1 MSPPDPTWAFQGSC
15 LHSYHG
21 TFYSLS
27 THLALPICFPTSRI
41 RPSGLSRHFS
51 HSAVSPCSSP
61 GGPGKEA
68 VTMEN
73 MAEEE
78 LLPQE
83 KVEVVQVPVPTPT
96 PDSARVPAPAPDSAP
111 VSASTPAPA
120 SAPTPASAPVPA
132 PALAQAPALSP
143 SLASAPDE
151 AESSKCREA
160 QIFLPQEK
168 QESAPCWGV
177 GEALLHW
184 NVFYGGKGSFSEM
197 GGGTRDPYSGK
208 KRVQG
213 GGRHLHLETFIHY
226 SGTVSH

>member
-1 MSPPDPTWAFQGSC
+1 
-15 LHSYHG
+15 
-21 TFYSLS
+21 
-27 THLALPICFPTSRI
+27 
-41 RPSGLSRHFS
+41 
-51 HSAVSPCSSP
+51 
-61 GGPGKEA
+61 
-68 VTMEN
+68 MEN

-184 NVFYGGKGSFSEM
+184 NGFYGGKGSFSEM

-213 GGRHLHLETFIHY
+213 GGRHLHKPRGSQGRKDLWRPVVLQVEGNNGIVDVFVKGGLFLVQKLEVTPHLV
-226 SGTVSH
+226 VSLSAPTAIFPCVL

>member
-1 MSPPDPTWAFQGSC
+1 
-15 LHSYHG
+15 
-21 TFYSLS
+21 
-27 THLALPICFPTSRI
+27 
-41 RPSGLSRHFS
+41 
-51 HSAVSPCSSP
+51 
-61 GGPGKEA
+61 
-68 VTMEN
+68 MEN

-132 PALAQAPALSP
+132 PALAQASALSP

-184 NVFYGGKGSFSEM
+184 NGFYGGKGSFSEM

-208 KRVQG
+208 NGYRVGDGISTNLGDLTGNDLWRPVVLQVEGNNGIVDVFFKG
-213 GGRHLHLETFIHY
+213 GLFLVQKLEVTPHLV
-226 SGTVSH
+226 VSLSALSAIFPCVL

>member
-1 MSPPDPTWAFQGSC
+1 
-15 LHSYHG
+15 
-21 TFYSLS
+21 
-27 THLALPICFPTSRI
+27 
-41 RPSGLSRHFS
+41 
-51 HSAVSPCSSP
+51 
-61 GGPGKEA
+61 
-68 VTMEN
+68 MEN

-132 PALAQAPALSP
+132 PALAQASALSP

-160 QIFLPQEK
+160 QIFLPQEE

-184 NVFYGGKGSFSEM
+184 NGFYGEKAVLAKWGEER
-197 GGGTRDPYSGK
+197 GTRIAVKTGTGWGTASPQTSGIS
-208 KRVQG
+208 QG
-213 GGRHLHLETFIHY
+213 MICGGQWCCRWKEIMGSWTSSLKEVFFWY
-226 SGTVSH
+226 RN

>member
-1 MSPPDPTWAFQGSC
+1 METELSDLIGRRPPACSCAVGAGVVTPRGKGSGRGRESLPVAFNFSADWIWSLILHLLSVARISPSPFASPLLG
-15 LHSYHG
+15 
-21 TFYSLS
+21 
-27 THLALPICFPTSRI
+27 I
-41 RPSGLSRHFS
+41 RPSGLSRQFS
-51 HSAVSPCSSP
+51 HSAVSPCWSP

-83 KVEVVQVPVPTPT
+83 KVEVAQVPVPTPT

-168 QESAPCWGV
+168 QENAPCWGV

-184 NVFYGGKGSFSEM
+184 DGF
-197 GGGTRDPYSGK
+197 
-208 KRVQG
+208 
-213 GGRHLHLETFIHY
+213 
-226 SGTVSH
+226 